1 MATAEPSFDF
11 LPYSSLIN
19 ASNHCRLHSSL
30 INYFITSFIIIIN
43 QSSILM
49 IDYCTISTFLIYS
62 TPLGLLIILEH
73 CTCNSMYFLH
83 LAFGRT
89 TLEAVPPRKR
99 LSAKI
104 VSRAHLPRIV
114 HLAYHHLGLFNGV
127 CAWCAKLRALG
138 ALGTVVANRQ
148 TRHPGQAETRK
159 SRLLLEG
166 TDGS

>member
-1 MATAEPSFDF
+1 
-11 LPYSSLIN
+11 
-19 ASNHCRLHSSL
+19 
-30 INYFITSFIIIIN
+30 
-43 QSSILM
+43 M

-73 CTCNSMYFLH
+73 CTCNSMYFLLWH
-83 LAFGRT
+83 W
-89 TLEAVPPRKR
+89 PRRRSPLVKR
-99 LSAKI
+99 LSEKI

-148 TRHPGQAETRK
+148 TRPPGQAETRK